1 VTFGTAADTNYTTS
15 AGNAATTYVGND
27 HYWVSHRSTTAQ
39 HRANEL
45 WSWNGSTLTNQQNF
59 LNSSVADGGGDF
71 NAAGF
76 VHSGSQYRAMVA
88 GYGNNLNG
96 TNHATVKFNSSV
108 GSEASLTPATSGWFD
123 GGTYNG
129 CDAYAINLDNSSKAI
144 HFQPSSGRNSIKAV
158 AIDATWNS
166 GNTAPSNSLGS
177 IITLTGTDYSPI
189 GFGIGSTDDQA
200 YYYYDDGGTLSY
212 RPITASGTTLT
223 EGTAVAT
230 SLSLSTNVGT
240 TRWECAKSGSG
251 DYLVGVVDST
261 SGNVPDIFALKIS

>member
-1 VTFGTAADTNYTTS
+1 
-15 AGNAATTYVGND
+15 
-27 HYWVSHRSTTAQ
+27 
-39 HRANEL
+39 
-45 WSWNGSTLTNQQNF
+45 
-59 LNSSVADGGGDF
+59 
-71 NAAGF
+71 
-76 VHSGSQYRAMVA
+76 MVA